1 MVCLFDPTF
10 GTQNFLLRYPIQF
23 DNERNVVIFCGALIC
38 VIFCGALIVFV
49 QGISVVLPIENQM
62 TKPQVLNDDN
72 DDDDNGDG
80 DNDDDGDDDDY
91 GDDDDDTDRKPDNQS
106 SVKAV
111 NNLSEVV
118 I

>member
-1 MVCLFDPTF
+1 MIWRWKKCCHL
-10 GTQNFLLRYPIQF
+10 
-23 DNERNVVIFCGALIC
+23 LIC
-38 VIFCGALIVFV
+38 GGALIVFV

-80 DNDDDGDDDDY
+80 DNDDDDDDDDY
-91 GDDDDDTDRKPDNQS
+91 GDDDDAGNRKPDNLS

-111 NNLSEVV
+111 NNLPGVV
-118 I
+118 YF